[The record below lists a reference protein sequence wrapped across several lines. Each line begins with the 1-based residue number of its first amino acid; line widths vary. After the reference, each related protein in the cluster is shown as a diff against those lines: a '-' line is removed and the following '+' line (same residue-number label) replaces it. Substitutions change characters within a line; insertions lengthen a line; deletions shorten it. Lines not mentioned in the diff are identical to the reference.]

1 MTLGRRRGRGGAR
14 PTARETERHALATP
28 PFERRRRLA
37 VPVLAALVLAV
48 ALLSAT
54 TGAVRVPFRQL
65 VAVLVE
71 PTGLALPWAGD
82 EQQRAVLWAIRLPRI
97 ALAALVGAT
106 LATAGAA
113 LQGMFR
119 NPLADPG
126 LIGVSSGASLAAV
139 AVIVLGA
146 RLAGSAAVQVAG
158 PLATLLLPG
167 AAFLGGLL
175 ATLGVLRLSRVGRG
189 DGVPTDAR
197 SAAAT
202 MLLCGIAVNA
212 IAGAGIGLLV
222 YLSTDQQLRD
232 ITFWSLGSVGGATW
246 QAVALALPFA
256 LATLVGLPRLA
267 PQLDLLLLGE
277 AEAGHLGVRVE
288 RLKRWTMVLSALGVG
303 AAVAFTGL
311 IGFVGLVVPHLLR
324 LAHGPGHARLLRT
337 APLLGAALLMLA
349 DLVAR
354 TIVAPSEL
362 PIGVVTAAIG
372 GPFFLWL
379 LLRER
384 AGAGGGG

>member
-1 MTLGRRRGRGGAR
+1 MSAAGERGGTPGHR
-14 PTARETERHALATP
+14 QDGTAAI
-28 PFERRRRLA
+28 ERRRRLA
-37 VPVLAALVLAV
+37 VPLLVLLVVAV
-48 ALLSAT
+48 ALVSAT
-54 TGAVRVPFRQL
+54 VGAVRVPVRQ
-65 VAVLVE
+65 VLAIVVE
-71 PTGLALPWAGD
+71 PIGIALPWLPPDGD

-106 LATAGAA
+106 LATAGAG

-167 AAFLGGLL
+167 AAFLGGLV
-175 ATLGVLRLSRVGRG
+175 ATLVVLRLARVGG
-189 DGVPTDAR
+189 GAMVDAR
-197 SAAAT
+197 TAAAT

-212 IAGAGIGLLV
+212 IAGAGVGLLV

-232 ITFWSLGSVGGATW
+232 ITFWSLGSVAGATW
-246 QAVALALPFA
+246 QAVALAAPFA
-256 LATLVGLPRLA
+256 LVTLVGLPRLA
-267 PQLDLLLLGE
+267 AQLDLLLLGE
-277 AEAGHLGVRVE
+277 AEAGHLGVRVD
-288 RLKRWTMVLSALGVG
+288 RLKGRTMVLSALGVG

-324 LAHGPGHARLLRT
+324 LAHGPGHRRLLRT

-354 TIVAPSEL
+354 TVVPPSEL

-384 AGAGGGG
+384 AGGGR

>member
-1 MTLGRRRGRGGAR
+1 MTPVLS
-14 PTARETERHALATP
+14 TP
-28 PFERRRRLA
+28 QFERRRRLA
-37 VPVLAALVLAV
+37 PVGLALLLAAVV
-48 ALLSAT
+48 VLSAT
-54 TGAVRVPFRQL
+54 IGAVRIPVGS
-65 VAVLVE
+65 VLAGVLQ
-71 PTGLALPWAGD
+71 PIGIALPWPVD

-97 ALAALVGAT
+97 ALGALVGAT

-139 AVIVLGA
+139 ATIVLGA
-146 RLAGSAAVQVAG
+146 TLAGSSAVQVAG
-158 PLATLLLPG
+158 PLATLLLPT
-167 AAFLGGLL
+167 AAFAGGLA
-175 ATLGVLRLSRVGRG
+175 ATLLVLRL
-189 DGVPTDAR
+189 AR
-197 SAAAT
+197 LGTPLAADPRATAAT

-212 IAGAGIGLLV
+212 IAGAGVGLLV

-246 QAVALALPFA
+246 QAVGLALLPC
-256 LATLVGLPRLA
+256 LVTLVGLPRLA
-267 PQLDLLLLGE
+267 GRLDLLLLGE
-277 AEAGHLGVRVE
+277 AEAGHLGVRVD
-288 RLKRWTMVLSALGVG
+288 RLKRATMVLAALGVG

-324 LAHGPGHARLLRT
+324 LAHGPGHRHLLRN
-337 APLLGAALLMLA
+337 APLLGAALLLLA
-349 DLVAR
+349 DLLAR
-354 TIVAPSEL
+354 TIVAPAEL

-379 LLRER
+379 LLHQRGR
-384 AGAGGGG
+384 A